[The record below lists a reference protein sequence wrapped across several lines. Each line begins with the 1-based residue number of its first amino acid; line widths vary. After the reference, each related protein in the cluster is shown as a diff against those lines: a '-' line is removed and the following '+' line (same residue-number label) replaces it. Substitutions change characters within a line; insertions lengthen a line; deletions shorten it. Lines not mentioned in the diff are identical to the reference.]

1 MSAGEVAAVV
11 AAVTGVATVGLL
23 VVWLVS
29 VTRALTSLQHH
40 EEEDSSAPPRV
51 IHTTGPA
58 PERLEAQVVDG
69 SPGARAAGHA
79 NLRPAP
85 RLVAA
90 VALSDPVIKAAA
102 FASGTA
108 RAVRSFRQVR
118 S

>member
-1 MSAGEVAAVV
+1 MNAGEVAAVV
-11 AAVTGVATVGLL
+11 AAVTGVTTVSIL

-40 EEEDSSAPPRV
+40 VEELRREPPRV

-58 PERLEAQVVDG
+58 PERLEAEVVDG
-69 SPGARAAGHA
+69 TAGGTVPA
-79 NLRPAP
+79 RPAP

-90 VALSDPVIKAAA
+90 VAFSDPVIKAAA

-118 S
+118 G

>member
-1 MSAGEVAAVV
+1 MNAGEVAAVV
-11 AAVTGVATVGLL
+11 AAVTGVATVSLL

-40 EEEDSSAPPRV
+40 VEELRREPVRV
-51 IHTTGPA
+51 IHTSAPA
-58 PERLEAQVVDG
+58 PERLEAEVVE
-69 SPGARAAGHA
+69 STGARSGS
-79 NLRPAP
+79 RPAP

-108 RAVRSFRQVR
+108 RAVRTFRR
-118 S
+118 T